1 MLTSILLK
9 HNFHNKGKRFVSKLT
24 RSTSSHVQSKAEET
38 KSEIAKW
45 SIVQALKGSQIIYQF
60 IADHS
65 IIRKWIMMCKPEG
78 KEDVSLVS
86 SNAIEY
92 FMETSLVRV

>member
-1 MLTSILLK
+1 MSQNWQGQP
-9 HNFHNKGKRFVSKLT
+9 HPY
-24 RSTSSHVQSKAEET
+24 VQSKAEET

-78 KEDVSLVS
+78 KEDISLVS